1 MPLPTL
7 GLVSVFNFSHYSR
20 CVLLWH
26 CGFNLHFLTT
36 PYAFNSF
43 FCLHFIELFTFLF
56 LNCMCSLY
64 TLDKSSLS
72 DTHFEIF
79 FFPVHLASHFVFVT
93 VLSKS
98 KHFYFDEIQ
107 FLDFFLLY
115 FMFFCV
121 PCLKNLFQT
130 QSHYD
135 FFFLDVLKFQLLQL
149 RYVIHFALILYMMWE
164 RTEVRLLAVAVQLFL
179 HHLLKWLSLLCLIT
193 SAPLPKINCPHTC
206 GSKSGLNILLHWSV
220 FNLLSIPHCL
230 DYCNMIVSP

>member
-107 FLDFFLLY
+107 FLDFFSLIFHVLLCT
-115 FMFFCV
+115 MFKKSL
-121 PCLKNLFQT
+121 PNPKSLW
-130 QSHYD
+130 
-135 FFFLDVLKFQLLQL
+135 FFF
-149 RYVIHFALILYMMWE
+149 
-164 RTEVRLLAVAVQLFL
+164 
-179 HHLLKWLSLLCLIT
+179 S
-193 SAPLPKINCPHTC
+193 
-206 GSKSGLNILLHWSV
+206 
-220 FNLLSIPHCL
+220 
-230 DYCNMIVSP
+230 

>member
-26 CGFNLHFLTT
+26 CGFSLHFLTT

-107 FLDFFLLY
+107 FLDFLLLY

-135 FFFLDVLKFQLLQL
+135 FFFPRCSKVSALTIEVCNPLCINFVYDVGKDWSPSSCCGCATVPAPFVEM
-149 RYVIHFALILYMMWE
+149 VIPP
-164 RTEVRLLAVAVQLFL
+164 LFNY
-179 HHLLKWLSLLCLIT
+179 LST
-193 SAPLPKINCPHTC
+193 SAENQ
-206 GSKSGLNILLHWSV
+206 
-220 FNLLSIPHCL
+220 LSTYMWI
-230 DYCNMIVSP
+230 